1 VLSDEGPRVVIDLLP
16 QVVSLAP
23 GTAGAME
30 AVAGAGAATTIL
42 PGEAPYFGL
51 VNLDR
56 LHAELVEYKVANGYG
71 NVFIRRAALRE
82 VLSSRC
88 ELRMLIEEAREPKK
102 IHQAA
107 SRALK
112 TYLDRFVRLRER
124 QAESAHAEP
133 RLVVRERQVVYEYRI
148 TVYAEGVGQKLL
160 KEIEAL
166 LQKPIKD
173 LLGNAG
179 EPLPRLY
186 LDWHLFN
193 PLLLEG
199 NKEWQAHVT
208 VSPSPLVPSERK
220 LVEDLR
226 DFWDKNR
233 ETPEHRDTEIC
244 LLRNLPKVGVGMFV
258 KSGFYPDF
266 ILWIRNRKTKATRVV
281 FLDPHG
287 LHHEGIQAND
297 RFEAIEKLRAL
308 GKDARFK
315 TKHISLDGYILAPSN
330 TTPDSIPGAKNK
342 TWADLEGMFP
352 LIRQDGAY
360 IERVV
365 GTE

>member
-1 VLSDEGPRVVIDLLP
+1 VVIDLLP

-23 GTAGAME
+23 GADGATEESARAGAS
-30 AVAGAGAATTIL
+30 TTIL
-42 PGEAPYFGL
+42 PGAAPHIGL
-51 VNLDR
+51 VDLDR
-56 LHAELVEYKVANGYG
+56 LHAELVEYKVAREYW
-71 NVFIRRAALRE
+71 NVFIPRAVLGE
-82 VLSSRC
+82 VLSRC
-88 ELRMLIEEAREPKK
+88 ELRMLAEEAAEPTKVQ
-102 IHQAA
+102 QAA

-124 QAESAHAEP
+124 QAVSAQVEP
-133 RLVVRERQVVYEYRI
+133 RPVVRERQVVNEYRI
-148 TVYAEGVGQKLL
+148 TVHAEGPGEKLL

-166 LQKPIKD
+166 LKKPIQD
-173 LLGNAG
+173 LLVDDG

-199 NKEWQAHVT
+199 SKEWQAHVT
-208 VSPSPLVPSERK
+208 VSPPPLVSSERK

-226 DFWDKNR
+226 KFWNGKHK
-233 ETPEHRDTEIC
+233 TPEHRDTEIC
-244 LLRNLPKVGVGMFV
+244 LLRNLPKVGVGLFV

-287 LHHEGIQAND
+287 LHHEGIEGND

-308 GKDARFK
+308 SNDGRFRSK
-315 TKHISLDGYILAPSN
+315 NIGLDGYILAPAN

-342 TWADLEGMFP
+342 TWADLERMFP
-352 LIRQDGAY
+352 LLRQDGAY
-360 IERVV
+360 IEKMV
-365 GTE
+365 GTA